1 MQHFK
6 RLTALM
12 LAAVMVVA
20 LAGCGGR
27 AQSKPQNNVQLQ
39 RPVVQSESAPVQ
51 TRPAPETTP
60 AVPAETEPYDIQVV
74 PLGTPVAEPDRDS
87 LEQIAELVTGEDYAD
102 LTGQE
107 APEDFPVLLIHAED
121 LLHARTLQQYRRT
134 DIPEA
139 PLTIF
144 KRALAMQVSF
154 MGSRSLEGW
163 ADPAM
168 MTAGVTLGRFSVH
181 SGGASSAADAARE
194 QLAPATEALLPTLM
208 A

>member
-1 MQHFK
+1 MI
-6 RLTALM
+6 TA
-12 LAAVMVVA
+12 
-20 LAGCGGR
+20 
-27 AQSKPQNNVQLQ
+27 
-39 RPVVQSESAPVQ
+39 
-51 TRPAPETTP
+51 
-60 AVPAETEPYDIQVV
+60 
-74 PLGTPVAEPDRDS
+74 
-87 LEQIAELVTGEDYAD
+87 EDFTA

-107 APEDFPVLLIHAED
+107 APEDFPVLLLHAEE

-168 MTAGVTLGRFSVH
+168 MTAGVTLGRFSVQK
-181 SGGASSAADAARE
+181 GGAASANAGEADL
-194 QLAPATEALLPTLM
+194 LAPGAASLLPTLM
-208 A
+208 ACARAWMGGDCP